1 MLPPQRN
8 KRLADGGYAKRIKED
23 VNIVDEMIECNR
35 KNPDKVRECI
45 RIGGGHSRQ
54 VKKNVNRSWSVGL
67 RLVEP
72 TARRE

>member
-35 KNPDKVRECI
+35 KNPDLVSEGI
-45 RIGGGHSRQ
+45 RIGGRTGDNLKTGRIQRCSAQH
-54 VKKNVNRSWSVGL
+54 VCCKGF
-67 RLVEP
+67 
-72 TARRE
+72 